1 MTIID
6 RLLSLFVV
14 PERER
19 LRNLLVPELAD
30 LRQQLDQARRLA
42 GEAQR
47 KYRESGLLL
56 LDEIRQ
62 KLAMMDERDR
72 LAAELARVERM
83 SLDQLSNTAD
93 ALNRL
98 AGCAKCI
105 EKLRAWVAELEAE
118 SEERRQSWAESH
130 ARATKEQDRADALAV
145 RVKELEA
152 ERAKMIE
159 GGPLAEPRPKP
170 TADGQPITYVT
181 PQPEPASDNQGA
193 LRYDDFKPTRYL

>member
-14 PERER
+14 PGREC

-42 GEAQR
+42 GEAQAR
-47 KYRESGLLL
+47 YRRAEEMARGFMA
-56 LDEIRQ
+56 DGVAERWH
-62 KLAMMDERDR
+62 AMHLERD
-72 LAAELARVERM
+72 
-83 SLDQLSNTAD
+83 Q
-93 ALNRL
+93 
-98 AGCAKCI
+98 
-105 EKLRAWVAELEAE
+105 LRARVAELEAE

-159 GGPLAEPRPKP
+159 GGPLAEPRAKQDPSVP
-170 TADGQPITYVT
+170 SLGETAEAARLRGIKVPAHVPDRARWKTDTTWFWYVEK
-181 PQPEPASDNQGA
+181 QA
-193 LRYDDFKPTRYL
+193 

>member
-56 LDEIRQ
+56 LDEM
-62 KLAMMDERDR
+62 A
-72 LAAELARVERM
+72 
-83 SLDQLSNTAD
+83 
-93 ALNRL
+93 
-98 AGCAKCI
+98 
-105 EKLRAWVAELEAE
+105 
-118 SEERRQSWAESH
+118 
-130 ARATKEQDRADALAV
+130 
-145 RVKELEA
+145 
-152 ERAKMIE
+152 
-159 GGPLAEPRPKP
+159 
-170 TADGQPITYVT
+170 
-181 PQPEPASDNQGA
+181 
-193 LRYDDFKPTRYL
+193 